1 MLKEMINDNTV
12 ATSSQLTAS
21 IVAKTIQRLY
31 ISVTPASN
39 NVDLDSIHVTARVG
53 EETVISRFSMEQLGA
68 IWSAE
73 NGGDPGS
80 FSGGDQTGDTVLA
93 VDLGSWPVPSGSR
106 FYIEIDNSDAE
117 SQVFNVSAQ
126 IDETI
131 PSNPLQY
138 NKSDDGNFQVDN
150 VVEIYAWDS
159 DGTLNSSAHYYQ
171 IDSRRISVEQA
182 WLATV
187 AEAPVDFSSVTS
199 FAVLHANDT
208 PVDSEIQNEQSGT
221 VTTLYVTQVENDD
234 IDQATEEV
242 VIPMVAKKIASLSPK
257 NIRAQIRSSGGS
269 VSLPKFHKAKQ
280 LERKFKK

>member
-1 MLKEMINDNTV
+1 MLKELINDNTL

-21 IVAKTIQRLY
+21 IVAKTVQRLY

-39 NVDLDSIHVTARVG
+39 NVDLDSVHLTARIG
-53 EETVISRFSMEQLGA
+53 EETVISRYSLEQLGA

-80 FSGGDQTGDTVLA
+80 FAGGDQTGDTVIA
-93 VDLGSWPVPSGSR
+93 VDLGSWPVPAGSR
-106 FYIEIDNSDAE
+106 FYVEIDNSDAE
-117 SQVFNVSAQ
+117 SQIFNVSAQ
-126 IDETI
+126 IDETF
-131 PSNPLQY
+131 PPNPLQY
-138 NKSDDGNFQVDN
+138 NKSDDGNFQVNN
-150 VVEIYAWDS
+150 VIDIYAWDS
-159 DGTLNSSAHYYQ
+159 DGTLNSSAYYYQ

-199 FAVLHANDT
+199 LAVLQNYDT
-208 PVDSEIQNEQSGT
+208 PFDTEIQNEQSSY

-242 VIPMVAKKIASLSPK
+242 VKPMVAKKIASLSPK
-257 NIRAQIRSSGGS
+257 NIRAQIRTMGKS
-269 VSLPKFHKAKQ
+269 VSPAKMSKANQFK
-280 LERKFKK
+280 RKFK